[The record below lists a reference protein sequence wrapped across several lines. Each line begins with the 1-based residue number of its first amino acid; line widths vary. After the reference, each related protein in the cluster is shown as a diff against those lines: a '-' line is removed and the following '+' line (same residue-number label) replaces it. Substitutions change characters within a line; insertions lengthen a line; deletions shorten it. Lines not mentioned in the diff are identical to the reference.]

1 MTRSESRPHTARL
14 FYKVIYTATIFRL
27 VDRLYRWLGRRIFN
41 AVGFSVAHMYAWTH
55 QEIRK
60 TVAANLQLLTGRD
73 MNREATEVFRNFGL
87 TISDYVCT
95 GNMAPAAVR
104 AWVTDYQGLEHIE
117 AAHQAGRGAILATG
131 HFGFFEL
138 GGHFLGQRGLPV
150 TALTLPEPTSD
161 LTEWRANFRAR
172 WGVRTL
178 AIGHDPFASLEVVRT
193 LNQGQLCALLV
204 DRPFGDSPAQTISLP
219 GGSIRFSTSAALLAH
234 LAGCPII
241 PVATSR
247 LPGGNYRII
256 ARPAIYL
263 DRSLGRPASVEKATN
278 ELAQTLFE
286 EIQQSPTQWYQFVS
300 VRC

>member
-1 MTRSESRPHTARL
+1 MTHSNPRPHTDRL

-27 VDRLYRWLGRRIFN
+27 VDRLYRWLGRRVFN
-41 AVGFSVAHMYAWTH
+41 AVALSIGQIYAWTH
-55 QEIRK
+55 PESRR
-60 TVAANLQLLTGRD
+60 TVAENLALLTGHASRQD
-73 MNREATEVFRNFGL
+73 AASVFRNFGL

-95 GNMAPAAVR
+95 GNMPAAAVR
-104 AWVTDYQGLEHIE
+104 EWVTEYQGIEHIE
-117 AAHQAGRGAILATG
+117 AAYSKGHGAILATG

-150 TALTLPEPTSD
+150 TALTLPEPTTE

-204 DRPFGDSPAQTISLP
+204 DRPFGNSPAQTISLP
-219 GGSIRFSTSAALLAH
+219 GGSMRFSTSAALLAH
-234 LAGCPII
+234 LAECPII

-247 LPGGNYRII
+247 LSGGNYRII
-256 ARPAIYL
+256 ACPAIYL
-263 DRSLGRPASVEKATN
+263 DRSLGRTASVTQATS
-278 ELAQTLFE
+278 ELAKALFI
-286 EIQQSPTQWYQFVS
+286 EIQQTPTQWYQFVS